1 MSAKSVILMTKK
13 SKEVTFKKTKKNFKL
28 IILMLLKYL
37 FLKKNRMVH
46 RIHLNTLLDTTI
58 MMLLDRCL

>member
-46 RIHLNTLLDTTI
+46 IIHLNTLMDTTI